1 MFRWADE
8 DLYWMGNDAAMDL
21 HVNASQFRLAM
32 VRPRGDRFRVIVTG
46 TYKRVPIFLE
56 YETQEKAME
65 AAVGFVK
72 LLKEN

>member
-8 DLYWMGNDAAMDL
+8 DLHWVGNDAAVDL
-21 HVNASQFRLAM
+21 HVATQTHRLAM
-32 VRPRGDRFRVIVTG
+32 VRPRSDRFRVIVTG
-46 TYKRVPIFLE
+46 TYERVPIFLE
-56 YETQEKAME
+56 YETQEEAME

>member
-8 DLYWMGNDAAMDL
+8 DLYWMGNDAGMDL

-32 VRPRGDRFRVIVTG
+32 VRPRGDRFLVIVTG
-46 TYKRVPIFLE
+46 TYERVPIFLE
-56 YETQEKAME
+56 YETQEEAME

-72 LLKEN
+72 LLKE